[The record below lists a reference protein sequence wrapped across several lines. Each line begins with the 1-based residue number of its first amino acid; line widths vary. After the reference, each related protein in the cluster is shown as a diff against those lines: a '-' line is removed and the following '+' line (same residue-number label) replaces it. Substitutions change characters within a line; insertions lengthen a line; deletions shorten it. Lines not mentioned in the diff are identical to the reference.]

1 MGMMELMAL
10 QPPVAEALM
19 LGAREGDSSI
29 TATVHALGDRMS
41 VGVFAID
48 ASGSRVSVIDRMH
61 RFELLTRPLMELMD
75 RHRKASYVDGAGT
88 WFVGVFRLVV
98 GGGLEVETD
107 FESAP
112 VTGTYPVVKM
122 EDGLRELD
130 LFPRIESR
138 TPLWLAEVAVQGGN

>member
-29 TATVHALGDRMS
+29 TATVHALGDHMS

-61 RFELLTRPLMELMD
+61 RFELLTRPLMDLMD
-75 RHRKASYVDGAGT
+75 RHRAASYVEGAGS
-88 WFVGVFRLVV
+88 WFAGVFRLTV
-98 GGGLEVETD
+98 GGRLEVEAD

-112 VTGTYPVVKM
+112 VNASYPAVKRV
-122 EDGLRELD
+122 DAVRELD

-138 TPLWLAEVAVQGGN
+138 TPLWLAEAAVQGGN